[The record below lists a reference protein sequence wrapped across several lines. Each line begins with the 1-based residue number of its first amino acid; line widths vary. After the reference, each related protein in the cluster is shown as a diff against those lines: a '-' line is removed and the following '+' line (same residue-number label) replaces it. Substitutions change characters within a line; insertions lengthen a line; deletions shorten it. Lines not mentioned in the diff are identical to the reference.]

1 MKYHVSLNNR
11 KRILNMNKKLKDW
24 ILTIA
29 SFVLVVIV
37 CSVLLF
43 FIIWGLLSAFKQYK
57 PTDKSYMPLY
67 EKSTE

>member
-1 MKYHVSLNNR
+1 
-11 KRILNMNKKLKDW
+11 MNKKLKDW

-37 CSVLLF
+37 CCVLLF

-57 PTDKSYMPLY
+57 LTDKSYMSLY
-67 EKSTE
+67 EESSV